1 MVLNILLL
9 QWDFIL
15 LEVTFYFA
23 FQKKASRVPWQ
34 QLKTLH
40 LFIVVAA
47 VVDEGNEVTSFVKNC
62 TTLDYYPNRIHYHLL
77 SPLASVVNW
86 MVKAFE

>member
-1 MVLNILLL
+1 MGFYSLRSNFLLCFPKES
-9 QWDFIL
+9 Q
-15 LEVTFYFA
+15 
-23 FQKKASRVPWQ
+23 QSVPWQ

-62 TTLDYYPNRIHYHLL
+62 TTIQIEFTTTCFLL
-77 SPLASVVNW
+77 
-86 MVKAFE
+86 

>member
-1 MVLNILLL
+1 MGFYSLRSNFLLCFPKES
-9 QWDFIL
+9 Q
-15 LEVTFYFA
+15 
-23 FQKKASRVPWQ
+23 SVPWQ

-62 TTLDYYPNRIHYHLL
+62 TTIQIEFTTTCFLL
-77 SPLASVVNW
+77 
-86 MVKAFE
+86 